1 MLHQNANSFYAPK
14 TPLQAAVATVTT
26 ARDTYYAA
34 DICFASPNSKTAK
47 HGIVV
52 TRLSD
57 KAVAPVVSTLLV
69 KASGYSSVT
78 GVGSWATFKE
88 AVQALLDLGV
98 QWFERDEVAA

>member
-1 MLHQNANSFYAPK
+1 MLQQNPNSFYAPR

-26 ARDTYYAA
+26 EQDIYYAS

-57 KAVAPVVSTLLV
+57 KAVAPALSELIV
-69 KASGYSSVT
+69 KSGGYSSVA
-78 GVGSWATFKE
+78 GIGSWPTFQQ
-88 AVQALLDLGV
+88 AVAALLEQSV
-98 QWFERDEVAA
+98 QWFECQAVRL

>member
-26 ARDTYYAA
+26 SRDTYYAS

-47 HGIVV
+47 HSIVV

-57 KAVAPVVSTLLV
+57 RAVAPAVNTLLV

-78 GVGSWATFKE
+78 GVGSWDTFQE
-88 AVQALLDLGV
+88 AVNALLALSV
-98 QWFERDEVAA
+98 QWFERDGVAV